1 MNELNEDPPT
11 GVWEAEEGAGKKS
24 RGRMGDG
31 YPRGVGHCGTVSWLK
46 GVSQV
51 GKGEWMGRIGVT
63 LYYIGMRHMQE
74 S

>member
-46 GVSQV
+46 GGQS
-51 GKGEWMGRIGVT
+51 GGEGGGMGRMGVT
-63 LYYIGMRHMQE
+63 V